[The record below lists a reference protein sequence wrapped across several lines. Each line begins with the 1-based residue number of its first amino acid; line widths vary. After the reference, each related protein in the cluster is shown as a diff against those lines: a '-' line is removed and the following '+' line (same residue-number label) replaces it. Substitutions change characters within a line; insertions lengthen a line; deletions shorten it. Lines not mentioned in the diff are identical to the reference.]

1 MKRVIRA
8 NDGRLR
14 IIYQSS
20 RNRVHIRDYPLNIM
34 DDPSDS
40 KEKNLYE
47 SYRIKSTSDANLG
60 GSIFHTFFELPYDR
74 ILQWTKQ
81 SNFNNLILPH
91 PDDPRMILL
100 LRCKPV
106 SAADNTVII
115 NFKLIAITVD
125 CTACSLLLGLTLIC
139 IQCILPSY
147 KLGFGT
153 NIWDYS
159 NHPTSACPGSPVRT
173 VNGRMSFPTYGSRSD
188 NLPELGMTQNMT
200 QG

>member
-20 RNRVHIRDYPLNIM
+20 RNRVQIRDYPLNTM
-34 DDPSDS
+34 DDP
-40 KEKNLYE
+40 KEKDLYE

-60 GSIFHTFFELPYDR
+60 RSIFRIFFELPYDR
-74 ILQWTKQ
+74 ILQWTEQ
-81 SNFNNLILPH
+81 SNLNNLILPH

-106 SAADNTVII
+106 PIADSTVII
-115 NFKLIAITVD
+115 NFKLID
-125 CTACSLLLGLTLIC
+125 CNNSWLQCLQLMLGLTLIC
-139 IQCILPSY
+139 IQWILPSY

-153 NIWDYS
+153 NI
-159 NHPTSACPGSPVRT
+159 
-173 VNGRMSFPTYGSRSD
+173 
-188 NLPELGMTQNMT
+188 
-200 QG
+200 

>member
-20 RNRVHIRDYPLNIM
+20 RNRVQIRDYPLTM
-34 DDPSDS
+34 DDP

-60 GSIFHTFFELPYDR
+60 RSIFRTFFELPYDR
-74 ILQWTKQ
+74 ILQWTEQ
-81 SNFNNLILPH
+81 SNLNNLILPH

-106 SAADNTVII
+106 PIADSTVII
-115 NFKLIAITVD
+115 NFKLVAITVD
-125 CTACSLLLGLTLIC
+125 CIACSLVA
-139 IQCILPSY
+139 
-147 KLGFGT
+147 GFDIDLYT
-153 NIWDYS
+153 VHPPQLQIRIWY
-159 NHPTSACPGSPVRT
+159 
-173 VNGRMSFPTYGSRSD
+173 
-188 NLPELGMTQNMT
+188 
-200 QG
+200 